1 MSLTEVP
8 GIYTISKV
16 SLVLRQLDVR
26 ERGNEVQGQTRSEE
40 GRKWCPESWKQD
52 VHVCPMG
59 SDQPGASGCCTYL
72 LSDHV
77 SKLPSLC

>member
-8 GIYTISKV
+8 GTYTISKV

-40 GRKWCPESWKQD
+40 
-52 VHVCPMG
+52 
-59 SDQPGASGCCTYL
+59 
-72 LSDHV
+72 
-77 SKLPSLC
+77 